1 MKIGIYG
8 QFYHKDPEEY
18 IQLILDVLQKN
29 GANVFI
35 EEGFLK
41 IIEQHESSKRGV
53 YSGAI
58 GYFTPSSDFDFN
70 VVIRSILYNKALKRC
85 SFMVGGAITLKS
97 DPEKEYEETLTKAQ
111 ALIKALSS
119 NEK

>member
-35 EEGFLK
+35 EEGF
-41 IIEQHESSKRGV
+41 
-53 YSGAI
+53 YS
-58 GYFTPSSDFDFN
+58 
-70 VVIRSILYNKALKRC
+70 R
-85 SFMVGGAITLKS
+85 
-97 DPEKEYEETLTKAQ
+97 
-111 ALIKALSS
+111 
-119 NEK
+119 